1 MLLIPAWHLC
11 EGSVSQTSLS
21 CSDRTCR
28 LDCASCKAPVSAMG
42 LFCPFFGP
50 AKAFTNVKDT
60 GHDIIR
66 RPFYFCFKPAQCQSG
81 SHWGNFLGN
90 LFLSSKE
97 GMSAEIS
104 FLKQEKKI
112 NFVLLSQKA
121 KGTDEKY
128 LYDTDMRE
136 GKSKTLPR
144 PRLTEVTAL
153 LGRPLVRVLVLVLRC
168 VLVQSAGVC

>member
-1 MLLIPAWHLC
+1 
-11 EGSVSQTSLS
+11 
-21 CSDRTCR
+21 
-28 LDCASCKAPVSAMG
+28 MG

-104 FLKQEKKI
+104 FLRQEKKT
-112 NFVLLSQKA
+112 NFALLSQKE
-121 KGTDEKY
+121 KSTDEKY

-153 LGRPLVRVLVLVLRC
+153 LGRPAAA
-168 VLVQSAGVC
+168 AGVGACTTVCTCAVSRRLLIPVLTVRFLCHRMSPLDLSTFPLAREGGRPLI